1 MTLCTNASFKFCGY
15 SNLVSLDTSNW
26 NLSAL
31 TNGDGMFQGCG
42 SLQTLDTSNWNLL
55 ALTYMEGMF
64 RDCGSLQTLDT
75 SNWNLSALT
84 NGNTMFYSC
93 GSLQTLDFRKS
104 TFRNV
109 TIFVSAFGYCNMLAE
124 LWLPLTFDKLTSVDL
139 SIPSWGST
147 DKGLASLRWTFG
159 EGADDR
165 TAKGLQPCTVKL
177 HRNVY
182 NRLTDMERAA
192 AAKKG
197 WTITK

>member
-1 MTLCTNASFKFCGY
+1 
-15 SNLVSLDTSNW
+15 
-26 NLSAL
+26 
-31 TNGDGMFQGCG
+31 MFEHCR
-42 SLQTLDTSNWNLL
+42 SLQTLDTSGWSLA
-55 ALTYMEGMF
+55 ALTSANYMF
-64 RDCGSLQTLDT
+64 SDCR
-75 SNWNLSALT
+75 
-84 NGNTMFYSC
+84 
-93 GSLQTLDFRKS
+93 SLQTLDFRKS

-109 TIFVSAFGYCNMLAE
+109 TNFSNTFNGCNILSE

-165 TAKGLQPCTVKL
+165 TAKGLQPCTVRL
-177 HRNVY
+177 HANVY
-182 NRLTDMERAA
+182 DRLTDNERAA